1 MERNMY
7 LDKEKAVKAFMGTG
21 EKNAAG
27 EDLVIFLEKYDPH
40 KYQNPC
46 NTVDMAVFAY
56 NESEKKVTKVLL
68 IQRGNHPS
76 IGWWALPGGFVE
88 YRENLETAAAREL
101 QEETGIE
108 HLNFEQLKTY
118 GAYDRDPRTRII
130 TTAYI
135 ALVPEGLL
143 HEKAGDDAK
152 NAGWFTIKDTEIS
165 RKNNADGTVC
175 ATHRLCLENK
185 ELAVRTESQVRV
197 EWSPGAVLENKTYT
211 MEHTTLLASDHSAVI
226 LEGYEYLVKRLADRP

>member
-27 EDLVIFLEKYDPH
+27 EDLVTFLEKYDPH

-76 IGWWALPGGFVE
+76 IGWWADLWSTGKISKRRQQE
-88 YRENLETAAAREL
+88 NYRKKQEL
-101 QEETGIE
+101 SI
-108 HLNFEQLKTY
+108 
-118 GAYDRDPRTRII
+118 
-130 TTAYI
+130 
-135 ALVPEGLL
+135 
-143 HEKAGDDAK
+143 
-152 NAGWFTIKDTEIS
+152 
-165 RKNNADGTVC
+165 
-175 ATHRLCLENK
+175 
-185 ELAVRTESQVRV
+185 
-197 EWSPGAVLENKTYT
+197 
-211 MEHTTLLASDHSAVI
+211 
-226 LEGYEYLVKRLADRP
+226 

>member
-27 EDLVIFLEKYDPH
+27 EDLVTFLEKYDPH

-76 IGWWALPGGFVE
+76 IGWWALPGRICGVQGKS
-88 YRENLETAAAREL
+88 RNGGSKRI
-101 QEETGIE
+101 TGR
-108 HLNFEQLKTY
+108 N
-118 GAYDRDPRTRII
+118 R
-130 TTAYI
+130 
-135 ALVPEGLL
+135 
-143 HEKAGDDAK
+143 
-152 NAGWFTIKDTEIS
+152 N
-165 RKNNADGTVC
+165 
-175 ATHRLCLENK
+175 
-185 ELAVRTESQVRV
+185 
-197 EWSPGAVLENKTYT
+197 
-211 MEHTTLLASDHSAVI
+211 
-226 LEGYEYLVKRLADRP
+226 

>member
-27 EDLVIFLEKYDPH
+27 EDLVTFLEKYDPH

-108 HLNFEQLKTY
+108 HLSFEQLKT
-118 GAYDRDPRTRII
+118 DVRLTSII
-130 TTAYI
+130 CFHSSEVI
-135 ALVPEGLL
+135 SCRSPIWEIPALLT
-143 HEKAGDDAK
+143 
-152 NAGWFTIKDTEIS
+152 NIS
-165 RKNNADGTVC
+165 GRKFFC
-175 ATHRLCLENK
+175 
-185 ELAVRTESQVRV
+185 ESI
-197 EWSPGAVLENKTYT
+197 LK
-211 MEHTTLLASDHSAVI
+211 MSDISS
-226 LEGYEYLVKRLADRP
+226 

>member
-1 MERNMY
+1 MY

-21 EKNAAG
+21 EKNASG

-56 NESEKKVTKVLL
+56 NESEQKVTKVLL

-143 HEKAGDDAK
+143 HE
-152 NAGWFTIKDTEIS
+152 
-165 RKNNADGTVC
+165 
-175 ATHRLCLENK
+175 
-185 ELAVRTESQVRV
+185 
-197 EWSPGAVLENKTYT
+197 
-211 MEHTTLLASDHSAVI
+211 
-226 LEGYEYLVKRLADRP
+226 